1 MLVLFMLGLVCGVCM
16 MATNSLD
23 PFQEGQGS
31 SQGAKAPGGS
41 AQPIRRW
48 TGPLS
53 NLPQMPKAAP
63 TKQKL
68 LKGPMVQEGE
78 VTIEELG
85 KSFDSCTNAQLFVEK
100 YVKQK
105 SEDGE
110 EDEDAAKLA
119 AATNTLNFWTGQIA
133 SHLPFSNFQISGA
146 EMLVQEP

>member
-1 MLVLFMLGLVCGVCM
+1 M

-31 SQGAKAPGGS
+31 SQGAKAPAGS

-63 TKQKL
+63 KKQKL

-85 KSFDSCTNAQLFVEK
+85 KSFDSCTNAQLFAEK

-119 AATNTLNFWTGQIA
+119 AATNTLNFLDWTNSFALAIFK
-133 SHLPFSNFQISGA
+133 FSNFWSRNVGTRTVTLLRTPSLA
-146 EMLVQEP
+146 PM

>member
-1 MLVLFMLGLVCGVCM
+1 MGLDMYLSAKQYLFSF
-16 MATNSLD
+16 NEED
-23 PFQEGQGS
+23 K
-31 SQGAKAPGGS
+31 AKAEEIKKLMGTDL
-41 AQPIRRW
+41 PIKEVAMQAMYWR
-48 TGPLS
+48 
-53 NLPQMPKAAP
+53 KANAIHDWFVS
-63 TKQKL
+63 
-68 LKGPMVQEGE
+68 MVQEGE

-85 KSFDSCTNAQLFVEK
+85 KSFDSCTNAQLFAEK

-146 EMLVQEP
+146 EMLAQEP

>member
-1 MLVLFMLGLVCGVCM
+1 M
-16 MATNSLD
+16 MSTNSLD

-31 SQGAKAPGGS
+31 SQGTKAPGGS
-41 AQPIRRW
+41 TQSIRRW

-53 NLPQMPKAAP
+53 NLPQMPKP
-63 TKQKL
+63 SPNKQKL
-68 LKGPMVQEGE
+68 IKGPMVQEGE

-85 KSFDSCTNAQLFVEK
+85 KSFDSCTNAQLFAEK

-119 AATNTLNFWTGQIA
+119 ATTNTLNLWIGQIV
-133 SHLPFSNFQISGA
+133 SHLPFSNFQICGA